1 MELRR
6 MMNINQAGQVGNQR
20 ILKGRVPPD
29 FPLAWLLLLS
39 TLKLSLI
46 IVSLL
51 LTLQSEHRKRMF

>member
-20 ILKGRVPPD
+20 ILKGRVPSD

-51 LTLQSEHRKRMF
+51 